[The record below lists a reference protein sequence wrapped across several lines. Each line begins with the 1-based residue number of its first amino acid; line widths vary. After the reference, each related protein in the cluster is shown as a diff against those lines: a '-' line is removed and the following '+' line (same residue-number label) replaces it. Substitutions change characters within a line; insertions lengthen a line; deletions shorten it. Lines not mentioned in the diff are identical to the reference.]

1 MHMAVAQASTT
12 AGGTPR
18 PKKWV
23 TFLRNNASLLLIYG
37 LILVVGVYAA
47 TQAENFRTMSN
58 MANIG
63 RQTILLGLIAIGQ
76 SVVILSGGIDFSV
89 AMIARVVAL
98 TVATIF
104 AAQNSNPALIV
115 PLILVGMVVGVAL
128 GSVNGLLITRTHANP
143 FIITFGMANILRG
156 ICLAISSTP
165 IRGIPK
171 SYLKIYDAK
180 IGIVPINVIVMILIW
195 IAAWLFL
202 NRSRLGRAIYAV
214 GGSERAARLSAIR
227 VNWTLMA
234 AYMFSAFC
242 AAVAALFILSRS
254 GVGDPI
260 TAEGMDFQSVVAVA
274 LGGISLY
281 GGRGSIWGTLGGVLL
296 LTMMSNVFNL
306 LQVNIYVQQLFLGLI
321 VLIAVAAYKSPR
333 SAS

>member
-1 MHMAVAQASTT
+1 MAVAQTSTSSS
-12 AGGTPR
+12 AAHR
-18 PKKWV
+18 SRKLIA
-23 TFLRNNASLLLIYG
+23 FLRNNASLLLIYG

-47 TQAENFRTMSN
+47 TQAENFRTISN
-58 MANIG
+58 MANIL
-63 RQTILLGLIAIGQ
+63 RQTILLGMIAIGQ
-76 SVVILSGGIDFSV
+76 SVVILTGGIDFSV

-115 PLILVGMVVGVAL
+115 PLILLGLVVGVAL

-156 ICLAISSTP
+156 VSLAIATTP
-165 IRGIPK
+165 IRGIPRE
-171 SYLKIYDAK
+171 YLRIYDTK
-180 IGIVPINVIVMILIW
+180 IGIIPVNVIVMALIW
-195 IAAWLFL
+195 IAAWIFL
-202 NRSRLGRAIYAV
+202 NRSRLGRAVYAV
-214 GGSERAARLSAIR
+214 GGSERVARLSAIR
-227 VNWTLMA
+227 VNRTLMA

-242 AAVAALFILSRS
+242 ASVAGLFILSRS

-281 GGRGSIWGTLGGVLL
+281 GGRGSLWGTLGGVLL
-296 LTMMSNVFNL
+296 LVMMSNVFNL

-333 SAS
+333 SAT

>member
-1 MHMAVAQASTT
+1 MAAAQANTSPC
-12 AGGTPR
+12 APPR
-18 PKKWV
+18 SKRWMA
-23 TFLRNNASLLLIYG
+23 FLRNNASLLLIYG
-37 LILVVGVYAA
+37 LILVVGIYAA

-58 MANIG
+58 MANIL
-63 RQTILLGLIAIGQ
+63 RQTILLGMIAIGQ
-76 SVVILSGGIDFSV
+76 SVVILTGGIDFSV

-104 AAQNSNPALIV
+104 AAQQSNPALIV
-115 PLILVGMVVGVAL
+115 PLILLGMVVGVAL

-143 FIITFGMANILRG
+143 FIITFGIASILRG
-156 ICLAISSTP
+156 VSLAIATTP

-171 SYLKIYDAK
+171 PYLRIYDAK
-180 IGIVPINVIVMILIW
+180 IGIIPVNVIVMALIW
-195 IAAWLFL
+195 IAAWIFL
-202 NRSRLGRAIYAV
+202 NRSRLGRAVYAV
-214 GGSERAARLSAIR
+214 GGSERVARLSAIR
-227 VNWTLMA
+227 VNRTLMA

-242 AAVAALFILSRS
+242 AAVAGLFILSRS

-281 GGRGSIWGTLGGVLL
+281 GGRGSLWGTLGGVLL
-296 LTMMSNVFNL
+296 LTMMSNVFNI

-333 SAS
+333 SAT

>member
-1 MHMAVAQASTT
+1 MAVAQASTSSG
-12 AGGTPR
+12 AAPR
-18 PKKWV
+18 SKKWV
-23 TFLRNNASLLLIYG
+23 AFLRNNASLLLIYG
-37 LILVVGVYAA
+37 LILIVGLYAA

-58 MANIG
+58 MANIL
-63 RQTILLGLIAIGQ
+63 RQTILLGMIAIGQ
-76 SVVILSGGIDFSV
+76 SVVILTGGIDFSV

-115 PLILVGMVVGVAL
+115 PLILLGLVVGGAL
-128 GSVNGLLITRTHANP
+128 GGINGLLITRTHANP
-143 FIITFGMANILRG
+143 FIITFGIANILRG
-156 ICLAISSTP
+156 VSLAIATTP

-171 SYLKIYDAK
+171 PYLRIYDAK
-180 IGIVPINVIVMILIW
+180 IGIVPVNVIVMVLIW
-195 IAAWLFL
+195 IAAWVFL
-202 NRSRLGRAIYAV
+202 NRSRLGRALYAV
-214 GGSERAARLSAIR
+214 GGSERVARLSAIR
-227 VNWTLMA
+227 VNRTLMA

-242 AAVAALFILSRS
+242 AAVAGLFILSRS

-281 GGRGSIWGTLGGVLL
+281 GGRGSLWGTLGGVLL
-296 LTMMSNVFNL
+296 LTMMSNVFNI

-333 SAS
+333 SAT

>member
-1 MHMAVAQASTT
+1 MAAAQANTSPC
-12 AGGTPR
+12 APPR
-18 PKKWV
+18 SKRWIA
-23 TFLRNNASLLLIYG
+23 FLRNNASLLLIYG
-37 LILVVGVYAA
+37 LILVVGIYAA

-58 MANIG
+58 MANIL

-76 SVVILSGGIDFSV
+76 SVVILTGGIDFSV

-104 AAQNSNPALIV
+104 AAQQSNPALIV
-115 PLILVGMVVGVAL
+115 PLILLGMVVGVAL

-143 FIITFGMANILRG
+143 FIITFGIASILRG
-156 ICLAISSTP
+156 VSLAIATTP

-171 SYLKIYDAK
+171 PYLRIYDAK
-180 IGIVPINVIVMILIW
+180 IGIIPVNVIVMALIW
-195 IAAWLFL
+195 IAAWIFL
-202 NRSRLGRAIYAV
+202 NRSRLGRAVYAV
-214 GGSERAARLSAIR
+214 GGSERVARLSAIR
-227 VNWTLMA
+227 VNRTLMA

-242 AAVAALFILSRS
+242 AAVAGLFILSRS

-281 GGRGSIWGTLGGVLL
+281 GGRGSLWGTLGGVLL
-296 LTMMSNVFNL
+296 LTMMSNVFNI

-333 SAS
+333 SAT

>member
-1 MHMAVAQASTT
+1 MAVAQASTP
-12 AGGTPR
+12 AGAAPR
-18 PKKWV
+18 SKKWV
-23 TFLRNNASLLLIYG
+23 AFLRNNASLLLIYG
-37 LILVVGVYAA
+37 LILIVGLYAA

-58 MANIG
+58 MANIL
-63 RQTILLGLIAIGQ
+63 RQTILLGMIAIGQ
-76 SVVILSGGIDFSV
+76 SVVILTGGIDFSV

-115 PLILVGMVVGVAL
+115 PLILLGLVVGVAL
-128 GSVNGLLITRTHANP
+128 GGINGLLITRTHANP
-143 FIITFGMANILRG
+143 FIITFGIANILRG
-156 ICLAISSTP
+156 VSLAIATTP

-171 SYLKIYDAK
+171 AYLRIYDAK
-180 IGIVPINVIVMILIW
+180 IGIIPVNVIVMALIW
-195 IAAWLFL
+195 VAAWIFL
-202 NRSRLGRAIYAV
+202 NRSRLGRAVYAV
-214 GGSERAARLSAIR
+214 GGSERVAQLSAIR
-227 VNWTLMA
+227 VNRTLMA

-242 AAVAALFILSRS
+242 ASVAALFILSRS

-296 LTMMSNVFNL
+296 LTMMSNVFNI

-333 SAS
+333 SAT

>member
-1 MHMAVAQASTT
+1 MAVVHESVQRSAM
-12 AGGTPR
+12 PR
-18 PKKWV
+18 SRKWV
-23 TFLRNNASLLLIYG
+23 VFLRNNASLLLIYG
-37 LILVVGVYAA
+37 LILVVAIYAA
-47 TQAENFRTMSN
+47 TVAENFRTMSN
-58 MANIG
+58 MANIM
-63 RQTILLGLIAIGQ
+63 RQTILLGMIAIGQ
-76 SVVILSGGIDFSV
+76 SVVILTGGMDFSV

-104 AAQNSNPALIV
+104 AAQGSSPALIV
-115 PLILVGMVVGVAL
+115 PLILLGMVIGVAL
-128 GSVNGLLITRTHANP
+128 GSINGLLITRTHANP

-156 ICLAISSTP
+156 VSLAIATTP

-171 SYLKIYDAK
+171 PYMQIYTAK
-180 IGIVPINVIVMILIW
+180 IGIIPVNVIVMALIW
-195 IAAWLFL
+195 IAAWVFL
-202 NRSRLGRAIYAV
+202 NRSRLGRALYAV
-214 GGSERAARLSAIR
+214 GGSERVARLSAIP
-227 VNWTLMA
+227 VNRTLMM

-242 AAVAALFILSRS
+242 ASVAALFILSRS

-260 TAEGMDFQSVVAVA
+260 TAEGMEFQSVVAVA

-296 LTMMSNVFNL
+296 LTMMSNVFNI

>member
-1 MHMAVAQASTT
+1 MAAAQASNSPC
-12 AGGTPR
+12 APPR
-18 PKKWV
+18 SKRWV

-37 LILVVGVYAA
+37 LILVVGLYAA
-47 TQAENFRTMSN
+47 SQAENFRTMSN
-58 MANIG
+58 MANIL
-63 RQTILLGLIAIGQ
+63 RQTILLGMIAIGQ
-76 SVVILSGGIDFSV
+76 SVVILTGGIDFSV

-115 PLILVGMVVGVAL
+115 PLILLGLVVGVAM
-128 GSVNGLLITRTHANP
+128 GGINGLLITRTHANP

-156 ICLAISSTP
+156 VSLAIATTP

-171 SYLKIYDAK
+171 VYLKIYDAK
-180 IGIVPINVIVMILIW
+180 IGIIPVNVIVMALIW
-195 IAAWLFL
+195 IAAWIFL
-202 NRSRLGRAIYAV
+202 NRSRLGRALYAV
-214 GGSERAARLSAIR
+214 GGSERVARLSAIR
-227 VNWTLMA
+227 VNRTLMA

-242 AAVAALFILSRS
+242 AAVAGLFILSRS

-281 GGRGSIWGTLGGVLL
+281 GGRGSLWGTLGGVLL
-296 LTMMSNVFNL
+296 LTMMSNVFNI

-333 SAS
+333 SAT

>member
-1 MHMAVAQASTT
+1 MAVAQASTSSG
-12 AGGTPR
+12 AAPR
-18 PKKWV
+18 SKKWV

-37 LILVVGVYAA
+37 LILIVGLYAA
-47 TQAENFRTMSN
+47 SQAENFRTMSN
-58 MANIG
+58 MANIL
-63 RQTILLGLIAIGQ
+63 RQTILLGMIAIGQ
-76 SVVILSGGIDFSV
+76 SVVILTGGIDFSV

-115 PLILVGMVVGVAL
+115 PLILLGLVVGVAL
-128 GSVNGLLITRTHANP
+128 GGINGLLITRTHANP
-143 FIITFGMANILRG
+143 FIITFGIANILRG
-156 ICLAISSTP
+156 VSLAIATTP

-171 SYLKIYDAK
+171 EYLRIYDAK
-180 IGIVPINVIVMILIW
+180 IGIIPVNVIVMALIW
-195 IAAWLFL
+195 IAAWIFL
-202 NRSRLGRAIYAV
+202 NRSRLGRAVYAV
-214 GGSERAARLSAIR
+214 GGSERVAQLSAIR
-227 VNWTLMA
+227 VNRTLMA

-242 AAVAALFILSRS
+242 ASVAALFILSRS

-296 LTMMSNVFNL
+296 LTMMSNVFNI

-333 SAS
+333 SAT

>member
-1 MHMAVAQASTT
+1 MAAAQANTSPC
-12 AGGTPR
+12 APPR
-18 PKKWV
+18 SKRWMA
-23 TFLRNNASLLLIYG
+23 FLRNNASLLLIYG
-37 LILVVGVYAA
+37 LILVVGIYAA

-58 MANIG
+58 MANIL
-63 RQTILLGLIAIGQ
+63 RQTILLGMIAIGQ
-76 SVVILSGGIDFSV
+76 SVVILTGGIDFSV

-104 AAQNSNPALIV
+104 AAQQSNPALIV
-115 PLILVGMVVGVAL
+115 PLILLGMVVGVAL

-143 FIITFGMANILRG
+143 FIITFGIASILRG
-156 ICLAISSTP
+156 VSLAIATTP

-171 SYLKIYDAK
+171 PYLRIYDAK
-180 IGIVPINVIVMILIW
+180 IGIIPVNVIVMALIW
-195 IAAWLFL
+195 IAAWIFL
-202 NRSRLGRAIYAV
+202 NRSRLGRAVYAV
-214 GGSERAARLSAIR
+214 GGSERVARLSAIR
-227 VNWTLMA
+227 VNRTLMA

-242 AAVAALFILSRS
+242 AAVAGLFILSRS

-296 LTMMSNVFNL
+296 LTMMSNVFNI

-333 SAS
+333 SAT

>member
-1 MHMAVAQASTT
+1 MAVAQASTSSG
-12 AGGTPR
+12 AAPR
-18 PKKWV
+18 SKKWV
-23 TFLRNNASLLLIYG
+23 KFLRNNASLLLIYG
-37 LILVVGVYAA
+37 LILIVGLYAA

-58 MANIG
+58 MANIL
-63 RQTILLGLIAIGQ
+63 RQTILLGMIAIGQ
-76 SVVILSGGIDFSV
+76 SVVILTGGIDFSV

-115 PLILVGMVVGVAL
+115 PLILLGLVVGGAL
-128 GSVNGLLITRTHANP
+128 GGINGLLITRTHANP
-143 FIITFGMANILRG
+143 FIITFGIANILRG
-156 ICLAISSTP
+156 VSLAIATTP

-171 SYLKIYDAK
+171 PYLRIYDAK
-180 IGIVPINVIVMILIW
+180 IGIVPVNVIVMVLIW
-195 IAAWLFL
+195 IAAWVFL
-202 NRSRLGRAIYAV
+202 NRSRLGRALYAV
-214 GGSERAARLSAIR
+214 GGSERVARLSAIR
-227 VNWTLMA
+227 VNRTLMA

-242 AAVAALFILSRS
+242 AAVAGLFILSRS

-281 GGRGSIWGTLGGVLL
+281 GGRGSLWGTLGGVLL
-296 LTMMSNVFNL
+296 LTMMSNVFNI

-333 SAS
+333 SAT

>member
-1 MHMAVAQASTT
+1 
-12 AGGTPR
+12 
-18 PKKWV
+18 
-23 TFLRNNASLLLIYG
+23 
-37 LILVVGVYAA
+37 
-47 TQAENFRTMSN
+47 
-58 MANIG
+58 MANIL
-63 RQTILLGLIAIGQ
+63 RQTILLGMIAIGQ
-76 SVVILSGGIDFSV
+76 SVVILTGGIDFSV

-115 PLILVGMVVGVAL
+115 PLILLGLMVGVAL
-128 GSVNGLLITRTHANP
+128 GGINGLLITRTHANP
-143 FIITFGMANILRG
+143 FIITFGIANILRG
-156 ICLAISSTP
+156 VSLAIATTP

-171 SYLKIYDAK
+171 AYLRIYDAK
-180 IGIVPINVIVMILIW
+180 IGIIPVNVIVMALIW
-195 IAAWLFL
+195 VAAWIFL
-202 NRSRLGRAIYAV
+202 NRSRLGRAVYAV
-214 GGSERAARLSAIR
+214 GGSERVAQLSAIR
-227 VNWTLMA
+227 VNRTLMA

-242 AAVAALFILSRS
+242 ASVAGLFILSRS

-333 SAS
+333 SAT

>member
-1 MHMAVAQASTT
+1 MAVAQA
-12 AGGTPR
+12 GTSSGAAPR

-23 TFLRNNASLLLIYG
+23 VFLRNNASLLLIYG
-37 LILVVGVYAA
+37 LILIVGLYAA

-58 MANIG
+58 MANIL
-63 RQTILLGLIAIGQ
+63 RQTILLGVIAIGQ
-76 SVVILSGGIDFSV
+76 SVVILTGGIDFSV

-115 PLILVGMVVGVAL
+115 PLILLGLVVGVAL
-128 GSVNGLLITRTHANP
+128 GGINGLLITRTHANP
-143 FIITFGMANILRG
+143 FIITFGIASILRG
-156 ICLAISSTP
+156 VSLAIATTP

-171 SYLKIYDAK
+171 SYLRIYDAK
-180 IGIVPINVIVMILIW
+180 IGIIPVNVIVMALIW
-195 IAAWLFL
+195 IAAWIFL
-202 NRSRLGRAIYAV
+202 NRSRLGRAVYAV
-214 GGSERAARLSAIR
+214 GGSERVARLSAIR
-227 VNWTLMA
+227 VNRTLMA

-242 AAVAALFILSRS
+242 ASVAALFILSRS

-296 LTMMSNVFNL
+296 LTMMSNVFNI

-333 SAS
+333 SAT